1 MTTSRFVWAGDDV
14 EFGPPP
20 ADLSKG
26 DYVGHPFRGNQWT
39 DSSGSGRGVA
49 SSATAVAEHQY
60 GGMFRAEISDDY
72 TWSVDEQ
79 GMVDFLSR
87 QHGGKPFDEA
97 HASALIDYQ
106 SEMWYEDINN
116 ALRAGL
122 ADDVGVD
129 EYLAG
134 LKPTDATR
142 IRSDIKLIDE
152 SFETASLDEDT
163 IVFRG
168 LDDQEGWYRNAV
180 VGDIISDA
188 AYQSTTL
195 NPIVA
200 TMFAEGIGGQTM
212 ARSQQPVLMRIRV
225 PKGFPAIALESATGL
240 LHDPVWIKEIKEAQ
254 GKDGEG
260 NREDGYTVGSE
271 ILLPRWTGYEVKG
284 WSEVDDGKVLD
295 VEVFNGHP

>member
-1 MTTSRFVWAGDDV
+1 M
-14 EFGPPP
+14 
-20 ADLSKG
+20 
-26 DYVGHPFRGNQWT
+26 
-39 DSSGSGRGVA
+39 
-49 SSATAVAEHQY
+49 
-60 GGMFRAEISDDY
+60 
-72 TWSVDEQ
+72 
-79 GMVDFLSR
+79 
-87 QHGGKPFDEA
+87 
-97 HASALIDYQ
+97 
-106 SEMWYEDINN
+106 
-116 ALRAGL
+116 
-122 ADDVGVD
+122 
-129 EYLAG
+129 
-134 LKPTDATR
+134 
-142 IRSDIKLIDE
+142 
-152 SFETASLDEDT
+152 
-163 IVFRG
+163 FRG